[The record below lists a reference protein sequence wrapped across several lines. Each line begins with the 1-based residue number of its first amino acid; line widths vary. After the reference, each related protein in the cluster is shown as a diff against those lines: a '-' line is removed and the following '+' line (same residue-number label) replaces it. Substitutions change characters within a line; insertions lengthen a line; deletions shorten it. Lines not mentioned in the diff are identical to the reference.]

1 MAYQFSASPTAHH
14 VAIAGGPLVHAMCA
28 IDALGIPA
36 MLHADA
42 VITSSDP
49 LTGKPVTITFAAGT
63 ASSDSPGV
71 VVFADCAR
79 GDGPAEKVSCG
90 YLNFFARPASARD
103 WASQHARVTGTVP
116 DQATAEALGAQ
127 TFGGVAR

>member
-1 MAYQFSASPTAHH
+1 VGYQFAASPPAHH
-14 VAIAGGPLVHAMCA
+14 VAIAGGPRVHAMCA

-63 ASSDSPGV
+63 ASWDPPGV
-71 VVFADCAR
+71 VAFADCAR

-90 YLNFFARPASARD
+90 YLNFFARPASAPD
-103 WASQHARVTGTVP
+103 WASHHARVTSTVP
-116 DQATAEALGAQ
+116 EQATTDAVGAQ
-127 TFGGVAR
+127 TFTGVAR